1 LTGKTN
7 ASPVT
12 LGRDVL
18 ASRLEEELIGDG
30 VRPGTKLPSERQL
43 ALRFG
48 VSRPLVREALR
59 SLVERGLIE
68 ISPGRGAFVRAMR
81 MSDAARPLDALYRR
95 QNATPRDLV
104 EARLMLEREAA
115 GLAAERAEAGE
126 LEAMERILER
136 FDRTGDL
143 IERARCD
150 ISFHSLMARMS
161 HNPLIETMFS
171 SIAALTFELML
182 RSLSDPAVS
191 REGLPYHREI
201 ADAIRNRNPDR
212 AREAIEGH
220 LLIARRLYGQ
230 DLDRGIDLVARREL
244 ERIFGRS
251 VSLEAI
257 VADVGLGEDAP

>member
-1 LTGKTN
+1 M
-7 ASPVT
+7 S
-12 LGRDVL
+12 RDAL
-18 ASRLEEELIGDG
+18 ASRLEKELTGDG
-30 VRPGTKLPSERQL
+30 ARPGTRLPSERQL
-43 ALRFG
+43 AVRYG
-48 VSRPLVREALR
+48 VSRPFVREALR

-68 ISPGRGAFVRAMR
+68 ISPGRGAFLRAPR
-81 MSDAARPLDALYRR
+81 LSDAARPLDAFYRR

-115 GLAAERAEAGE
+115 GLAAERAEPHE
-126 LEAMERILER
+126 LEAMDRVLQR

-150 ISFHSLMARMS
+150 IAFHGLLARMS
-161 HNPLIETMFS
+161 HNPVIETMFS

-182 RSLSDPAVS
+182 RSLSDPEVS

-201 ADAIRNRNPDR
+201 ADAIRGRDPDH

-220 LLIARRLYGQ
+220 LVIAQRLYGQ
-230 DLDRGIDLVARREL
+230 DFDRGIDLVARREL
-244 ERIFGRS
+244 ERVFGYP

-257 VADVGLGEDAP
+257 VADIGFPEDGK

>member
-1 LTGKTN
+1 M
-7 ASPVT
+7 S
-12 LGRDVL
+12 RDAL
-18 ASRLEEELIGDG
+18 ASRLEKELTGDG
-30 VRPGTKLPSERQL
+30 ARPGTRLPSERQL
-43 ALRFG
+43 AVRYG
-48 VSRPLVREALR
+48 VSRPFVREALR

-68 ISPGRGAFVRAMR
+68 ISPGRGAFLRAPR
-81 MSDAARPLDALYRR
+81 LSDAARPLDAFYRR

-115 GLAAERAEAGE
+115 GLAAERAEPHE
-126 LEAMERILER
+126 LEAMDRVLQR

-150 ISFHSLMARMS
+150 IAFHGLLARMS
-161 HNPLIETMFS
+161 HNPVIETMFS

-182 RSLSDPAVS
+182 RSLSDPEVS

-201 ADAIRNRNPDR
+201 ADAIRGRDPDH

-220 LLIARRLYGQ
+220 LVIAQRLYGQ
-230 DLDRGIDLVARREL
+230 DFDRGIDLVARREL
-244 ERIFGRS
+244 ERVFGYP

-257 VADVGLGEDAP
+257 VADIGFPEDGQ